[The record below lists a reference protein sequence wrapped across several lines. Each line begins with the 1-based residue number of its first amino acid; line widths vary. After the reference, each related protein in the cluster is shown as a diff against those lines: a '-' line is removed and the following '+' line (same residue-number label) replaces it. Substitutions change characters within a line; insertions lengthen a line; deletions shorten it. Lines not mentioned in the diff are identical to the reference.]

1 MADNKKV
8 YRDYN
13 IVGKIRRNPKDFET
27 VEVENGRK
35 SISLSYIVT
44 TDDGDSMFLKFKC
57 GFFLGK
63 PNDFKIITKE
73 GNEVQVA
80 WEERTNQNILD
91 MVDDYRKI
99 KVNLKSSNYED
110 RTDYLNMFDVV
121 NDLKVNLKDDTRVC
135 IQMGTY
141 IGTIWDKDK
150 AQRKSFESKQ
160 LKSIRLANEDEKD
173 KIEIK
178 GQFLINSSSLEI
190 QPNGDIKV
198 NGFVSS
204 SKRNDDGT
212 RTDCYEPYLVN
223 INKEELA
230 STMEKNTGTS
240 PTDETVTKVIE
251 MYKGFLAC
259 PMGETRK
266 VSFTMKYVNKSSYIA
281 PTEKDL
287 NDQQRLLIELGAT
300 TLEAELKKL
309 SAKKGDEKRYI
320 AILSPNF
327 DLEGGNTSEKVDIT
341 DEELMFNPFKVSNG
355 SIDEAL
361 GQAPAPTNNPP
372 SQNAEDLLKNMGLGI

>member
-1 MADNKKV
+1 MTMEKV
-8 YRDYN
+8 YRDFN
-13 IVGKIRRNPKDFET
+13 IVGSIRRNPREFET
-27 VEVENGRK
+27 VKVENGRK
-35 SISLSYIVT
+35 STELSYIVS
-44 TDDGDSMFLKFKC
+44 TDEGDSMFLKFKC
-57 GFFLGK
+57 GFFLEK
-63 PNDFKIITKE
+63 PNDFKITTKE

-121 NDLKVNLKDDTRVC
+121 NDLKLNLKDDTRVC

-173 KIEIK
+173 KIEVK
-178 GQFLINSSSLEI
+178 GQFLINSNSLEL

-230 STMEKNTGTS
+230 LTMEKNTGTA
-240 PTDETVTKVIE
+240 PTDETITKVVE

-259 PMGETRK
+259 PMNETRK

-287 NDQQRLLIELGAT
+287 NDQQRLLIELGTT

-327 DLEGGNTSEKVDIT
+327 DLEGGNTFEKVDVT
-341 DEELMFNPFKVSNG
+341 DDELMFNPFKVSNG

-372 SQNAEDLLKNMGLGI
+372 SQSAEDLLKNMGLGI